1 MPRCGQMSRSAQ
13 TAPVSARP
21 RIIGSPS
28 MVFAVIWP
36 RFSALPGNA
45 KYQASRSGA
54 AASDSMAP
62 VDLPAAGSKRAEATL
77 AAARS
82 GRDGASLEPPRHPA
96 RGRGG
101 SKIERGS
108 PGWLGGLPIAIKDL
122 MNVTGVRST
131 RGSPIFA
138 DFVPDVSDV
147 QVETLER
154 RGGIVVARSN
164 TSEFGAG
171 AN

>member
-1 MPRCGQMSRSAQ
+1 MSRSAQ

-62 VDLPAAGSKRAEATL
+62 VDLPEDARRPELTL
-77 AAARS
+77 AAAES
-82 GRDGASLEPPRHPA
+82 EENGASFDSPLK
-96 RGRGG
+96 RGG
-101 SKIERGS
+101 SG
-108 PGWLGGLPIAIKDL
+108 
-122 MNVTGVRST
+122 
-131 RGSPIFA
+131 
-138 DFVPDVSDV
+138 
-147 QVETLER
+147 
-154 RGGIVVARSN
+154 
-164 TSEFGAG
+164 
-171 AN
+171 